1 MFSSELDRIQVPIA
15 SRGWGIALGSMILVT
30 VAAALVSART
40 VPFFYAVTTLSFVV
54 AAAVR
59 GQLDHAIPRRGPV
72 FWHLASFLVYAALT
86 ATWSAEP
93 LAALLII
100 LLVTLFT
107 IATLAL
113 LHLFDLEKRPD
124 LLHMAEGLWVGLIVA
139 LAYLLIEILTDQ
151 SIKIWLYNS
160 IGLRPG
166 ELAPQPYFKWSGT
179 KLVAIARDDLDRN
192 MAALTLCLWPGILAL
207 RGTLQHPWTKIMPVL
222 VLITT
227 GVVVM
232 LSTHESSKLA
242 FVGGVAAFACAWLA
256 PRLTGR
262 LAAAGW
268 IFACIAVLPLA
279 LLAHRYNLHN
289 ATWLQDSARHRII
302 IWNYT
307 AEQVLKAPWLGV
319 GARTTYVLGPR
330 LEPEITTAPDEAF
343 RRTLSTHSHSVYLQ
357 TWFELGLIGA
367 TLLTL
372 LGLSILQAIR
382 ALSLGLQPY
391 GYATFAAAALMAAS
405 SYGMWQIW
413 FASLFGLCAALF
425 GLGASL
431 ARTRSAAS

>member
-1 MFSSELDRIQVPIA
+1 MFSSEFDKIQVPIA
-15 SRGWGIALGSMILVT
+15 SRGWGIVLGSIILVT

-40 VPFFYAVTTLSFVV
+40 VPFLYALTCLSFVV
-54 AAAVR
+54 AAAAR
-59 GQLDHAIPRRGPV
+59 GQLGHAVPQRGPV

-93 LAALLII
+93 LTALLNISLVI
-100 LLVTLFT
+100 LVAVGTFVLVQLF
-107 IATLAL
+107 
-113 LHLFDLEKRPD
+113 EVQKRPD
-124 LLHMAEGLWVGLIVA
+124 LLHMGEGLWVGLSVA
-139 LAYLLIEILTDQ
+139 LAYLMVEVLTGQ

-160 IGLRPG
+160 IGIRNAV
-166 ELAPQPYFKWSGT
+166 LAPAAFFSWSGG
-179 KLVAIARDDLDRN
+179 KLIAISLDDLTRN
-192 MAALTLCLWPGILAL
+192 MAVLTLLLWPAVLAM
-207 RGTLQHPWTKIMPVL
+207 RGTLPRPWTKIMPGL
-222 VLITT
+222 VWVTA

-242 FVGGVAAFACAWLA
+242 FLGGAAAFACAWAA

-262 LAAAGW
+262 LAAASW
-268 IFACIAVLPLA
+268 IIACIAVLPLA

-289 ATWLQDSARHRII
+289 ATWLQDTARHRII

-307 AEQVLKAPWLGV
+307 AEQVLKKPWLGV

-330 LEPEITTAPDEAF
+330 LEAKIATAPDEAF
-343 RRTLSTHSHSVYLQ
+343 KRTLSTHSHSVYLQ
-357 TWFELGLIGA
+357 TWFELGLIGV

-382 ALSLGLQPY
+382 SLALDLQRY
-391 GYATFAAAALMAAS
+391 AYATFASAALMAAS

-413 FASLFGLCAALF
+413 FATLFGLCAAMF
-425 GLGASL
+425 GLGATL
-431 ARTRSAAS
+431 VRTRSATS